1 MHLPPKP
8 EIAKAATETK
18 QACQLLEKVLKLNE
32 KYKSLLTHNH
42 RAELQAIVE
51 LLKIN
56 EKHLWEQME
65 KTED

>member
-1 MHLPPKP
+1 MNLPPKS

-18 QACQLLEKVLKLNE
+18 QAYQLVEKTLKLNI
-32 KYKSLLTHNH
+32 KHKSLLTHNH
-42 RAELQAIVE
+42 RAELEAVVA

-65 KTED
+65 KAE